1 MSTRR
6 KKQQMII
13 LGFIGTLCLNSLS
26 SRNQSR
32 KKTAVLGY
40 NQVKRIRVVLT
51 WLMSRL
57 GLKIPFRLRSIR
69 SWLFIKNMF
78 QKICFENRG
87 SCFASCSLS
96 FGDPGCIF
104 VVFHL

>member
-1 MSTRR
+1 MFEQLVI
-6 KKQQMII
+6 KKRIQE
-13 LGFIGTLCLNSLS
+13 
-26 SRNQSR
+26 
-32 KKTAVLGY
+32 KTAVLGY

-51 WLMSRL
+51 WLMSCL
-57 GLKIPFRLRSIR
+57 GLKIPFRLRSLR
-69 SWLFIKNMF
+69 SWLFIKNVF

-104 VVFHL
+104 VVFRL